1 VQFAVAEV
9 VEIEVRRPKSF
20 VLVATG

>member
-9 VEIEVRRPKSF
+9 VEIEERRPKSF